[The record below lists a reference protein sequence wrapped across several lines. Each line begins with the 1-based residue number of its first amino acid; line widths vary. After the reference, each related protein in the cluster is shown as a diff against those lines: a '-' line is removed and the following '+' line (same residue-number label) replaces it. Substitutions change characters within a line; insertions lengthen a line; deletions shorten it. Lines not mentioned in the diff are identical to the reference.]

1 MPPQQPD
8 RLLDVIDDLLD
19 FGAHCHSLAFG
30 EAHVAARAPLRK
42 RLHSPPFTRGRQP
55 LGCAPQTGARQARD
69 DVTDRLHGTWK
80 LVSAVREEIPSG
92 ATSTMFGEKPQ
103 GVLNYSP
110 EGRMLAL
117 IAHGDR
123 KPAADGRAT
132 PAEAEALYRSML
144 SYGGDYSVADE
155 VVTHRVD
162 ISWNEKFTGGE
173 QKRHFKL
180 EGNRLTL
187 STPQSPDP
195 IDGKISVRRLVW
207 EKI

>member
-1 MPPQQPD
+1 M
-8 RLLDVIDDLLD
+8 
-19 FGAHCHSLAFG
+19 
-30 EAHVAARAPLRK
+30 
-42 RLHSPPFTRGRQP
+42 
-55 LGCAPQTGARQARD
+55 
-69 DVTDRLHGTWK
+69 TDRLQGTWK

-92 ATSTMFGEKPQ
+92 ATTTMFGERPQ

-110 EGRMLAL
+110 EGRMIAL
-117 IAHGDR
+117 IAHGNR
-123 KPAADGRAT
+123 KAAAAGRAT

-144 SYGGDYSVADE
+144 SYGGRYSVADD
-155 VVTHRVD
+155 VVTHHVD

-180 EGNRLTL
+180 DDNRLTL

-195 IDGKISVRRLVW
+195 IDGKMSVRRLVW